1 MAKSPNHL
9 KFLLSIE
16 RILEML
22 RYTNFCTTAISVDLR
37 NSYHIIS
44 VATWNK
50 EEQCYFVSLYIKE
63 KNIDLFELIEK
74 HENVR
79 FDEKDPKSIRSAMAE
94 NITKLYSEGFFDYYI
109 NRYDFEMKCFDK
121 GIEFWEAEN
130 V

>member
-1 MAKSPNHL
+1 
-9 KFLLSIE
+9 
-16 RILEML
+16 ML

-37 NSYHIIS
+37 NRYHIIS
-44 VATWNK
+44 SAIWDK

-94 NITKLYSEGFFDYYI
+94 NITKLYNEGFFDYYI
-109 NRYDFEMKCFDK
+109 NRYEFEMKCFDK
-121 GIEFWEAEN
+121 GIELLEAEN

>member
-1 MAKSPNHL
+1 MIT
-9 KFLLSIE
+9 LSREIE
-16 RILEML
+16 YENQYKKLERL
-22 RYTNFCTTAISVDLR
+22 C
-37 NSYHIIS
+37 
-44 VATWNK
+44 K
-50 EEQCYFVSLYIKE
+50 EIREKAKE

-79 FDEKDPKSIRSAMAE
+79 FNEKDPKSIRSAMAE

-121 GIEFWEAEN
+121 GIELLEAEN